1 MSAKGFADA
10 VAHESSAEDAALMAA
25 TQKPIAIKCVE
36 EPMTKPAWKEK
47 PSWFLLA
54 ERDRMI
60 APETQRFM
68 AHRTG
73 GYVHA
78 MEVDHTPLASA
89 PDPVVAIITE
99 AVDAVTQEAAFD
111 PQRIGRRA

>member
-1 MSAKGFADA
+1 
-10 VAHESSAEDAALMAA
+10 
-25 TQKPIAIKCVE
+25 
-36 EPMTKPAWKEK
+36 
-47 PSWFLLA
+47 
-54 ERDRMI
+54 MI

-73 GYVHA
+73 AYVHA

-89 PDPVVAIITE
+89 PDRVLAIITE

>member
-1 MSAKGFADA
+1 
-10 VAHESSAEDAALMAA
+10 
-25 TQKPIAIKCVE
+25 
-36 EPMTKPAWKEK
+36 MTKPGWKEK
-47 PSWFLLA
+47 PSWFLVA

-73 GYVHA
+73 GHVLA

-89 PDPVVAIITE
+89 PDRVVAIITQ
-99 AVDAVTQEAAFD
+99 AVDAVLHEAVPD
-111 PQRIGRRA
+111 PQRMDGAHENRLR

>member
-1 MSAKGFADA
+1 
-10 VAHESSAEDAALMAA
+10 
-25 TQKPIAIKCVE
+25 
-36 EPMTKPAWKEK
+36 MTKPAWKEK
-47 PSWFLLA
+47 PSWFLVA

-73 GYVHA
+73 GHVLA
-78 MEVDHTPLASA
+78 REVDHTPLASA

-99 AVDAVTQEAAFD
+99 AVGAITRGESDGAHEN
-111 PQRIGRRA
+111 RLC